1 MYVLPNLQ
9 ASTGG
14 FVKVLIA
21 FQKFNLIKGSVYT
34 AAKVKLNTTCT
45 GSVKQ
50 QTQVLYMCVV
60 VHTRRFIIIN
70 SVCLL

>member
-1 MYVLPNLQ
+1 MLCKYTCMLCKCTCTWLHVLPNLQ

-21 FQKFNLIKGSVYT
+21 CQKFNLIRGSVYT

-45 GSVKQ
+45 GSVK
-50 QTQVLYMCVV
+50 
-60 VHTRRFIIIN
+60 
-70 SVCLL
+70 